1 MIPNFLVFS
10 FLHYFE
16 KNKIKTSSGYKNRE
30 LRLTDK
36 PEWTW
41 NDYSWTAGSHMDPR
55 VVDITEEMG
64 KWMDLKCAQ
73 PNNTNIMRNPQGES
87 WLGPTWLG
95 VEGGGGMM
103 MTLCYREPGMQLKHQ
118 PASRREL
125 YSCHLLSYMFPGM
138 IPTPILAVGQE
149 TVDTKSEF
157 ASWMFRLQIYPSR
170 HQESLKRWK
179 KWEKS

>member
-95 VEGGGGMM
+95 VEGGWDDDDLM
-103 MTLCYREPGMQLKHQ
+103 LQRAWDAAEA
-118 PASRREL
+118 PASLQERA
-125 YSCHLLSYMFPGM
+125 LLMSSSLLHVPWHDSYPHPCCGPGNSGYKVW
-138 IPTPILAVGQE
+138 ICKLDVQVADLSQ
-149 TVDTKSEF
+149 
-157 ASWMFRLQIYPSR
+157 
-170 HQESLKRWK
+170 
-179 KWEKS
+179 